1 MRSSAVV
8 GTPEAEAI
16 VTRMAKHFG
25 HKVPVECEGGVARI
39 ALPAGR
45 LELEANRG
53 ELVVRAEAADE
64 AGLGRVEEIAGSH
77 LVRFARKGR
86 LELSWARPTLEE
98 RARAFIAPHRNARHL
113 ARTRDWLLELRPD
126 ASEALS
132 LAALLHD
139 ADRELG
145 GVPVAEQVA
154 NWDDEEALRTHAER
168 SAAIATRWL
177 CEQGADAA
185 LTQAV
190 GDLVRQHETGG
201 TTEADVLQAA
211 DSLSFL
217 DVNPAARWVREGR
230 APVRDA
236 ERKLRRMHDRI
247 RLPDAR
253 ERAAPLLERAVGELA
268 GAELVSTGRT
278 VQDSALASRARDA
291 NEGRAHGNTG

>member
-16 VTRMAKHFG
+16 VMRMAKHFG
-25 HKVPVECEGGVARI
+25 HKVPVEREGGVARI

-98 RARAFIAPHRNARHL
+98 RARAFVAPHRNARHL
-113 ARTRDWLLELRPD
+113 ERTRDWLLELRPD
-126 ASEALS
+126 ASEALR

-177 CEQGADAA
+177 RAQGADAA
-185 LTQAV
+185 LVQAV

-201 TTEADVLQAA
+201 TTDADLLQAA

-236 ERKLRRMHDRI
+236 ERKLWRMHDRI

-253 ERAAPLLERAVGELA
+253 ERAASLLERAVVELA
-268 GAELVSTGRT
+268 GAELVSAGRT
-278 VQDSALASRARDA
+278 VQDSALA
-291 NEGRAHGNTG
+291 